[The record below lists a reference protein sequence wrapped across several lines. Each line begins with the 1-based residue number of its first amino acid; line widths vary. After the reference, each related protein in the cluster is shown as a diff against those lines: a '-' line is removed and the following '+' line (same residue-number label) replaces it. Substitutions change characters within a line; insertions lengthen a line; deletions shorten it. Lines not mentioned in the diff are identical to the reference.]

1 MSGEAEQRKLFVAVQ
16 RGVHWAVM
24 ALAALSVS
32 GLGSSGVWRE
42 GCRSRLPRVHS
53 AARVRIISN
62 ASLNGVGAT
71 SVTHLQASHSAI
83 PFSRNAPVLS
93 TLRRQLPSPTR
104 KGSAIV
110 CNSASN
116 FSAGEG
122 DEKKETLIT
131 LGFVLAWYGFN
142 VFFNLLNKSIY
153 KYLPLPW
160 FVSAIHVIVGTMYC
174 AVSYA
179 VGAKKASFDRPVNQE
194 ELKFLAPGAIMH
206 AVGHCLTNV
215 SFFMVA
221 ISFTHTVKT
230 LEPVFSVVMSNLV
243 LGQATSVPVMLSL
256 IPIMGG
262 VALASAAEVSFNWM
276 GFGTAMG
283 SNFLFALR
291 AVFSKKAM
299 ANITNLSSTGVY
311 AYTTLISAFVCTA
324 LMFVFEPIGLI
335 QASLAAAIAAQG
347 QQKVIIDLLGVGVLY
362 HLYNQVAFNTL
373 ERVAPVSHGVANVVK
388 RVFIIVTSVLFFGNQ
403 VTPKT
408 AIGTFVALA
417 GVYLYT
423 NLKGRESKA
432 H

>member
-1 MSGEAEQRKLFVAVQ
+1 
-16 RGVHWAVM
+16 M
-24 ALAALSVS
+24 AQVALSVA
-32 GLGSSGVWRE
+32 GLGASGAWKDGSS
-42 GCRSRLPRVHS
+42 SRLPRAQNARS
-53 AARVRIISN
+53 SMWARVRIVPHASLCHVRASPKANRPALSHASPSTPVVLAPSTSNCRISVSAVKHSSIVCSAASN
-62 ASLNGVGAT
+62 AS
-71 SVTHLQASHSAI
+71 ASS
-83 PFSRNAPVLS
+83 
-93 TLRRQLPSPTR
+93 
-104 KGSAIV
+104 
-110 CNSASN
+110 
-116 FSAGEG
+116 G
-122 DEKKETLIT
+122 DDKKETLVT
-131 LGFVLAWYGFN
+131 LAFVLAWYGFN

-160 FVSAIHVIVGTMYC
+160 FVSAIHVIVGTLYC

-194 ELKFLAPGAIMH
+194 ELKLLAPGAMMH

-243 LGQATSVPVMLSL
+243 LGQATSVPVMMSL

-299 ANITNLSSTGVY
+299 ANISNLNSTGVY

-324 LMFVFEPIGLI
+324 LMFVFEPLSLV
-335 QASLAAAIAAQG
+335 QSSLAAAIATHG
-347 QQKVIIDLLGVGVLY
+347 QQKVILDLLGVGVLY

-408 AIGTFVALA
+408 AVGTAVALA

-423 NLKGRESKA
+423 QLKAREAKA
-432 H
+432 